1 MDLRTIIETLGLV
14 VLTTLN
20 VGLWTLRVT
29 LAATG
34 RRLLAAVVASAEAVL
49 FTLAFGTVVSSLDDP
64 ARIGA
69 YAIGVGAGT
78 LAGLAVEERL
88 RRALPV
94 RRRAAYGGPAR
105 PHVAR
110 AAHEGALP

>member
-34 RRLLAAVVASAEAVL
+34 RRLLAAAVASAEAVL
-49 FTLAFGTVVSSLDDP
+49 FTLAFGTVVSSLDEP

-69 YAIGVGAGT
+69 YAVGVGVGT
-78 LAGLAVEERL
+78 LVGLAAEARL
-88 RRALPV
+88 HRALPV
-94 RRRAAYGGPAR
+94 ARREVYRGLAR
-105 PHVAR
+105 PQTAG
-110 AAHEGALP
+110 AAHEGVLP

>member
-1 MDLRTIIETLGLV
+1 MDLRTIIETLGPV

-34 RRLLAAVVASAEAVL
+34 RRLLAAAVASAEAVL
-49 FTLAFGTVVSSLDDP
+49 FTLAFGTVVSSFDDP

-69 YAIGVGAGT
+69 YAVGVGAGT
-78 LAGLAVEERL
+78 LAGLAAEQRL
-88 RRALPV
+88 HRPLPV
-94 RRRAAYGGPAR
+94 RRRAVYGGPAR
-105 PHVAR
+105 PHVTCAT
-110 AAHEGALP
+110 HEGVLP